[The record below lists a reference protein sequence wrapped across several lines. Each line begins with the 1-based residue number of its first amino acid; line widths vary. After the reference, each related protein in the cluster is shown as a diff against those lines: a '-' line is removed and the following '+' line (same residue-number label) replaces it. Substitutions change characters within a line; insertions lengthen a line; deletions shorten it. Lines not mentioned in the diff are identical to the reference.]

1 MKKFS
6 QSDYKFTHV
15 HMKFELHFSRKEKKE
30 LLDYGN
36 MITVANIQ
44 MVVKIKK
51 IFLSPTCVNKVAY

>member
-1 MKKFS
+1 
-6 QSDYKFTHV
+6 
-15 HMKFELHFSRKEKKE
+15 MKFELHFSRKEKKE